1 MPPGGLAAFSIEQGG
16 AGFVVTETVTGD
28 PDFVPDVEL
37 FQFNDI
43 VLETW
48 LIA

>member
-1 MPPGGLAAFSIEQGG
+1 VLAAVSIEQGG

-28 PDFVPDVEL
+28 TDFVTDVEL